1 LIRLVR
7 YLRYYEEDMAS
18 QYWNETRAA
27 AYRQFRYDFTET
39 SLRGKTVIVSGG
51 SGGLGAATVGLLARE
66 GADLVVG
73 YRANRERAEAL
84 RQSIE
89 ANFESKIS
97 LVEGDIAATEVRRA
111 YLAAAE
117 KLESPLAGVAIFP
130 GDPARMDLENL
141 NSETLLASLQSNYVG
156 PILVAKEIG
165 EVMEQTR
172 RDGSVVLLSTMQALA
187 IFPSS
192 LNYAAPKAAL
202 VHAARILAQ
211 QWNHVRV
218 NVVAPGATISGMAT
232 ASGNRENTTAMFR
245 TGRSA
250 ALDIPRTWHARYDF
264 FSSRI
269 ITSQARRLSSTAA

>member
-1 LIRLVR
+1 VR
-7 YLRYYEEDMAS
+7 YLRYYKEDMAS

-39 SLRGKTVIVSGG
+39 SPRGKTVIVSGG
-51 SGGLGAATVGLLARE
+51 SGGLGAATVELLARE

-130 GDPARMDLENL
+130 GDPARVALENL
-141 NSETLLASLQSNYVG
+141 NSDALLASLQSNYVG

-165 EVMEQTR
+165 EVMEQVMEVSFCFPPCR
-172 RDGSVVLLSTMQALA
+172 RWLYFRRALTMRR
-187 IFPSS
+187 
-192 LNYAAPKAAL
+192 PKPRWCMRPAFL
-202 VHAARILAQ
+202 
-211 QWNHVRV
+211 
-218 NVVAPGATISGMAT
+218 
-232 ASGNRENTTAMFR
+232 
-245 TGRSA
+245 RSNGTMCA
-250 ALDIPRTWHARYDF
+250 
-264 FSSRI
+264 
-269 ITSQARRLSSTAA
+269 